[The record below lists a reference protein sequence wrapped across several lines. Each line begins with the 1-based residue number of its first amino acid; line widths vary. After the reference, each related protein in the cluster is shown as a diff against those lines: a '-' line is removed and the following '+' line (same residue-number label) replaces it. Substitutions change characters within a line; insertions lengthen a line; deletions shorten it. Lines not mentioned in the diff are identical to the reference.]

1 MNIRLASREHASAVT
16 SLHQQE
22 ISSGFLSSLPRT
34 FLAKFYEGIIRYP
47 GGFCVVAED
56 GDRVVGFIA
65 GITDMRAFSGFF
77 LRNFFF
83 TAAFLLPRMV
93 GISTIKKLFESLRYS
108 QHQDDLPKAELLTM
122 AVARDFQGR
131 GVAREMLV
139 LFLEEMKKRDV
150 RVFRVLVGEKL
161 QKAVAWYEKQG
172 FHLAKSV
179 SVHGKERSRIYVYA
193 IT

>member
-1 MNIRLASREHASAVT
+1 MKASFGTPADFASWQKTGTA
-16 SLHQQE
+16 
-22 ISSGFLSSLPRT
+22 
-34 FLAKFYEGIIRYP
+34 
-47 GGFCVVAED
+47 
-56 GDRVVGFIA
+56 
-65 GITDMRAFSGFF
+65 SGFF